1 MNTSLVWFLFTSCF
15 HRFGCEFVISEVN
28 ANIHYFVKTDSGFK
42 LAGSNNNKV
51 GKNMSTK
58 ADGSDSR
65 LIVTSNYKFPEGSTE
80 EAAALERDDENP
92 TPPVGDVDIVIVPER
107 GVPYGQDLKAKL
119 VLMYV

>member
-1 MNTSLVWFLFTSCF
+1 MNTSLLWFLFTSCF
-15 HRFGCEFVISEVN
+15 HRFDCECVISEVN
-28 ANIHYFVKTDSGFK
+28 ANIHYFVKTDSGLK
-42 LAGSNNNKV
+42 LAGTNNDKV

-92 TPPVGDVDIVIVPER
+92 TPWVGDADIVIAPER
-107 GVPYGQDLKAKL
+107 SRCAL
-119 VLMYV
+119 

>member
-1 MNTSLVWFLFTSCF
+1 MN
-15 HRFGCEFVISEVN
+15 N
-28 ANIHYFVKTDSGFK
+28 NIHYFVKTDSRFK

-51 GKNMSTK
+51 GKNTSTK
-58 ADGSDSR
+58 AAGSDSQ

-80 EAAALERDDENP
+80 EAAALERDGENP